1 MSWQLHFARGWT
13 GYRYNAL
20 ASNIAESESLQYCE
34 GVGYCGIASVTD
46 IVLHKSVPVFAE
58 Q

>member
-1 MSWQLHFARGWT
+1 MLYHSELAIAFCNR
-13 GYRYNAL
+13 L
-20 ASNIAESESLQYCE
+20 ASNIAEWELLQYCE

-58 Q
+58 L